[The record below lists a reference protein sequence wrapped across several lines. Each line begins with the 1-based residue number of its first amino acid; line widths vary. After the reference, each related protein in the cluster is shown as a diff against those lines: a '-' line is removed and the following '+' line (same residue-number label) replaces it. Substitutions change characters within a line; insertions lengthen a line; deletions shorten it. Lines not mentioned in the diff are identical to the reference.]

1 MGKRRS
7 QRGAAPA
14 PRTSA
19 QLKKAAITAYREYG
33 TVYHA
38 CLAAEIGRRTWY
50 DWKDADESFRAD
62 VEAAAADV
70 ADDLE
75 REAIRRAKESSD
87 TLLIFLLKG
96 HKPDVF
102 RERISQEVTGKDGAP
117 LTFTLDLGTS
127 LSDDGD

>member
-38 CLAAEIGRRTWY
+38 CLAAGIGRRTWY

-62 VEAAAADV
+62 VE
-70 ADDLE
+70 
-75 REAIRRAKESSD
+75 AKESSD